1 MWRSEAFLKG
11 APLKAIWHVR
21 PHKITTLELQRRT
34 RSNNHISEIKQCWLQ
49 TNLQQSSVGLD
60 KVSGT
65 SQAEESSRVKSRKR
79 DSQAYNT
86 VSFPTLAP
94 HKSCVLSLSSLT
106 LINNLKHNL
115 FPPQELIPTSTH
127 HPHTWYQPPLH
138 CTINSSPNSCG
149 ISSSRTIHAA
159 FWKKVKQGWSR
170 SCGRAVN
177 HHHFIRLE

>member
-1 MWRSEAFLKG
+1 MACPAAQDHNFRITKEDQKQQPHLWN
-11 APLKAIWHVR
+11 KAVLAANK
-21 PHKITTLELQRRT
+21 PAAG
-34 RSNNHISEIKQCWLQ
+34 SA
-49 TNLQQSSVGLD
+49 GLD

-65 SQAEESSRVKSRKR
+65 SQAEESSWVKSRKR

-115 FPPQELIPTSTH
+115 FPPQELIPTATH